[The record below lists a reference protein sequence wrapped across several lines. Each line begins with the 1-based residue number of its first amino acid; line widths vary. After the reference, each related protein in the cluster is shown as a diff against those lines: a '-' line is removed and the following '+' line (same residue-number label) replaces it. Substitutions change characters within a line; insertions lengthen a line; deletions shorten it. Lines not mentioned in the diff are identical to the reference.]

1 MVFEFGAWRYNAE
14 KSEIQHES
22 IVRELEPLIEKLLN
36 YFIANS
42 NKIVSRQELIDNVWQ
57 HAYVDDNSI
66 NRAISELRKQLKLP
80 DSNHIY
86 IKTHY
91 RKGYSLTYV
100 PVEIQ
105 ASTNINQTKTI
116 KSNSRSASSDN
127 VSNDNAI
134 NDSANAP
141 TTNNIDEVNIQQD
154 NVSQG
159 TEQLDTQ
166 QIATQKPDTQN
177 SSETKSVDT
186 VKLNIKAIAVA
197 IVVLV
202 AFYFVYSSYSSFESA
217 ENLASNQVA
226 GNDGV
231 QKEKSI
237 ERDIEISSF
246 PASWLI
252 GGESRPIVSPDSS
265 LFSYL
270 NKSDEGIKSFVGSL
284 LDNTNTQLE
293 YKNSDIY
300 VISWQVGSSKLI
312 AYVRDLKAATCH
324 IGLFDASAFPTI
336 DFVKHLMPCPEKPF
350 YKMEL
355 DKLGQN
361 LYYSL
366 KGDNATDL
374 LVWDIEAQ
382 QSRMFLSSNDLYKG
396 ILQFGIAPDGKT
408 MFYLKEEHT
417 KPTNV
422 YIYDFQSKES
432 KKVFEFPKFTL
443 LKNVNWYTD
452 SNSLIWPSDTGLT
465 TLDLDSGLTTHLNIT
480 NGEPINNLSPIN
492 KTQALTVSRAESK
505 SSIAIYDMALNLI
518 EDRKFQADGQSFF
531 PRFFNDQLMFVSN
544 RSGAYQYWLA
554 GEELS
559 QITSYD
565 KEYSKIIYPPR
576 IANDGSFY
584 LLQAEYELYLVEA
597 ETGVKRKIEY
607 KDEHFINSSAIGPD
621 KRKIYTVISV
631 NEKTQIWEYDLI
643 SNNIKML
650 VPANA
655 THMLN
660 DPSGN
665 VYYTTGSR
673 LVGLTNSVDIEINAD
688 INIYHSLMSL
698 SNRYFYVYDRKN
710 AQLVQTELTTG
721 ETSYIDMPD
730 KKIVGF
736 AVNNDDTQMAIT
748 TASQTDTQ
756 IKRTSWN

>member
-14 KSEIQHES
+14 KSEIQCEG

-36 YFIANS
+36 YFISNS
-42 NKIVSRQELIDNVWQ
+42 NKIISRQELIDHVWQ

-100 PVEIQ
+100 PVEVQ
-105 ASTNINQTKTI
+105 ASTNTNQINTI
-116 KSNSRSASSDN
+116 KTNSTSATSDN
-127 VSNDNAI
+127 VSNDNVT
-134 NDSANAP
+134 NDNTNHSASNNN
-141 TTNNIDEVNIQQD
+141 TTNSIDEETTSKD
-154 NVSQG
+154 SLSQ
-159 TEQLDTQ
+159 DTQ
-166 QIATQKPDTQN
+166 YSKDQDQDQDAQN
-177 SSETKSVDT
+177 NPETMNLGT
-186 VKLNIKAIAVA
+186 AKLNIKAIATA
-197 IVVLV
+197 ILLLVV
-202 AFYFVYSSYSSFESA
+202 FYFVYALSNSADDVASSQA
-217 ENLASNQVA
+217 A
-226 GNDGV
+226 GNYDV
-231 QKEKSI
+231 HQDNSI
-237 ERDIEISSF
+237 ERDIEISSL

-252 GGESRPIVSPDSS
+252 GAESRPIVSPDGSM
-265 LFSYL
+265 FSYL
-270 NKSDEGIKSFVGSL
+270 NKSDEGTKSFVGSL
-284 LDNTNTQLE
+284 VGNTNTQLE
-293 YKNSDIY
+293 YKNFDIY
-300 VISWQVGSSKLI
+300 VISWQVESSNLI
-312 AYVRDLKAATCH
+312 AYVRDSKASTCH
-324 IGLFDASAFPTI
+324 IGLFDASAFPVV
-336 DFVKHLMPCPEKPF
+336 DFVKNLMPCPLSPF

-361 LYYSL
+361 LYYSR

-374 LVWDIEAQ
+374 LLWDIEAQ

-396 ILQFGIAPDGKT
+396 IRQFGISPDGQK

-432 KKVFEFPKFTL
+432 KKVFEFPKFTI

-452 SNSLIWPSDTGLT
+452 SNSLIWPSDSGLT
-465 TLDLDSGLTTHLNIT
+465 TLDLDTGLTTHLNIT

-505 SSIAIYDMALNLI
+505 SSISIYDMALNLI

-559 QITSYD
+559 QITTYD
-565 KEYSKIIYPPR
+565 KEYSRIIYPPR

-597 ETGVKRKIEY
+597 DTGVKRKIEY

-631 NEKTQIWEYDLI
+631 NEKTQVWEYDLI

-655 THMLN
+655 IHMLN

-665 VYYTTGSR
+665 VYYTTGTR
-673 LVGLTNSVDIEINAD
+673 LVGLNTSVDLEIEAD

-710 AQLVQTELTTG
+710 AQLVRTELITG
-721 ETSYIDMPD
+721 ETSYIDMPQ
-730 KKIVGF
+730 KIVGF
-736 AVNNDDTQMAIT
+736 AVNKDDTQIAIT
-748 TASQTDTQ
+748 TATQTDTQ
-756 IKRTSWN
+756 INRTSWK

>member
-1 MVFEFGAWRYNAE
+1 MVFEIGAWRYNAE
-14 KSEIQHES
+14 KSEIQS
-22 IVRELEPLIEKLLN
+22 GGIVRELEPLIEKLLN
-36 YFIANS
+36 YFISNS

-91 RKGYSLTYV
+91 RKGYSLTYA

-105 ASTNINQTKTI
+105 ASANSIHTNSFHTNSSNTTNGNPTSANTNNSALNENGS
-116 KSNSRSASSDN
+116 SNSIEEADRQSDGLSKDPQDKPDTNKGVPTKQNSKALIAVAVFVLLAVSYLAYESFLSASSSGKDTN
-127 VSNDNAI
+127 GQSN
-134 NDSANAP
+134 
-141 TTNNIDEVNIQQD
+141 TTNDVNKD
-154 NVSQG
+154 N
-159 TEQLDTQ
+159 
-166 QIATQKPDTQN
+166 
-177 SSETKSVDT
+177 
-186 VKLNIKAIAVA
+186 
-197 IVVLV
+197 
-202 AFYFVYSSYSSFESA
+202 
-217 ENLASNQVA
+217 
-226 GNDGV
+226 
-231 QKEKSI
+231 SI
-237 ERDIEISSF
+237 ERDIEINSL

-252 GGESRPIVSPDSS
+252 GAESRPTVSPDGSM
-265 LFSYL
+265 FSYL
-270 NKSDEGIKSFVGSL
+270 NKSDEGTKSFVGSL
-284 LDNTNTQLE
+284 VDNTNTQLE
-293 YKNSDIY
+293 YENFDIY
-300 VISWQVGSSKLI
+300 VISWQVESSNLI
-312 AYVRDLKAATCH
+312 AYVRDGKASTCH
-324 IGLFDASAFPTI
+324 IGLFDAGGFPSVE
-336 DFVKHLMPCPEKPF
+336 FVKNLMPCPLKPF

-361 LYYSL
+361 LYYSS

-374 LVWDIEAQ
+374 LLWDIEAQ

-396 ILQFGIAPDGKT
+396 IRQFGISPDGNK

-432 KKVFEFPKFTL
+432 KKVFEFPKFTI

-452 SNSLIWPSDTGLT
+452 SNSLIWPSDSGLT
-465 TLDLDSGLTTHLNIT
+465 TLDLDTALTTHLNIT

-492 KTQALTVSRAESK
+492 KTQALTVSRPESK
-505 SSIAIYDMALNLI
+505 SSIAIYDLAFNLI

-544 RSGAYQYWLA
+544 RSGSYQYWLA

-559 QITSYD
+559 QITTYD
-565 KEYSKIIYPPR
+565 KEYSRIIYPPR

-597 ETGVKRKIEY
+597 DTGVKRKIEY
-607 KDEHFINSSAIGPD
+607 KDEHFINSAAIGPD

-631 NEKTQIWEYDLI
+631 NEKTQVWEYDLI

-650 VPANA
+650 IPANA
-655 THMLN
+655 IHMLN

-665 VYYTTGSR
+665 VYYTTGTK
-673 LVGLTNSVDIEINAD
+673 LVGLNTSVDLEIEAD

-710 AQLVQTELTTG
+710 AQLVRTELTTG
-721 ETSYIDMPD
+721 ETSYIDMPQ
-730 KKIVGF
+730 KIVGF
-736 AVNNDDTQMAIT
+736 AVNKDDTQIAIT
-748 TASQTDTQ
+748 TATQTDTQ
-756 IKRTSWN
+756 INRTSWK

>member
-1 MVFEFGAWRYNAE
+1 MVFEIGAWRYNAE
-14 KSEIQHES
+14 KSEIQCGS

-100 PVEIQ
+100 PVEVP
-105 ASTNINQTKTI
+105 ANTYTKTD
-116 KSNSRSASSDN
+116 KNSHTDNNSNTDSNKDSETSTDTSVKTDN
-127 VSNDNAI
+127 V
-134 NDSANAP
+134 
-141 TTNNIDEVNIQQD
+141 DELNEGSFSKEAGSI
-154 NVSQG
+154 
-159 TEQLDTQ
+159 
-166 QIATQKPDTQN
+166 
-177 SSETKSVDT
+177 
-186 VKLNIKAIAVA
+186 KLNIKTIIVA
-197 IVVLV
+197 IVLVL
-202 AFYFVYSSYSSFESA
+202 AFYVAYTSFSSVSFNSDA
-217 ENLASNQVA
+217 ASNQTSSSD
-226 GNDGV
+226 NLN
-231 QKEKSI
+231 QSKST
-237 ERDIEISSF
+237 ERDIEVNSL

-252 GGESRPIVSPDSS
+252 GAESRPLVSPDSS
-265 LFSYL
+265 LFSYI
-270 NKSDEGIKSFVGSL
+270 NTSDEGTKSFVGSL
-284 LDNTNTQLE
+284 LDNTTTQLE
-293 YKNSDIY
+293 YKSSDIY
-300 VISWQVGSSKLI
+300 VISWQVESFNLI
-312 AYVRDLKAATCH
+312 AYVRDKQASTCH
-324 IGLFDASAFPTI
+324 IGLFDASAFPTVE
-336 DFVKHLMPCPEKPF
+336 FVKNLMPCPKKPF

-355 DKLGQN
+355 DKQGQN

-396 ILQFGIAPDGKT
+396 ILQFGISPDGET

-432 KKVFEFPKFTL
+432 KKVFEFPKFTI
-443 LKNVNWYTD
+443 LKNVSWYTD
-452 SNSLIWPSDTGLT
+452 SNSLIWPSDSGLT
-465 TLDLDSGLTTHLNIT
+465 TLELDTGLITYLNIT

-492 KTQALTVSRAESK
+492 KTQALTVSRPESK
-505 SSIAIYDMALNLI
+505 SSISIYDMALNLI

-554 GEELS
+554 GDELS
-559 QITSYD
+559 QISSYD

-597 ETGVKRKIEY
+597 GTGVKRKIEY

-643 SNNIKML
+643 TNNIKML
-650 VPANA
+650 IPANA

-673 LVGLTNSVDIEINAD
+673 LVGLTNSVDIEIKAN

-710 AQLVQTELTTG
+710 AQLVRTELTTG
-721 ETSYIDMPD
+721 ETTYIDMPH
-730 KKIVGF
+730 KIVGF
-736 AVNNDDTQMAIT
+736 AVNKDDTQIAIT

-756 IKRTSWN
+756 INRTSWK

>member
-1 MVFEFGAWRYNAE
+1 MVFEIGAWRYNAE
-14 KSEIQHES
+14 KSEIQS
-22 IVRELEPLIEKLLN
+22 GGIVRELEPLIEKLLN
-36 YFIANS
+36 YFISNS

-91 RKGYSLTYV
+91 RKGYSLTYA

-105 ASTNINQTKTI
+105 ASTNSIHTNSFHTNSSNTTNGNPTSANTNNSALNENGS
-116 KSNSRSASSDN
+116 SNSIEEADRQSDSLSKDPQDKPDTNKGVPTKQNSKALIAVAVFVLLAVSYLAYESFLSASSSGKDTN
-127 VSNDNAI
+127 GQSNTTNDVNNDN
-134 NDSANAP
+134 
-141 TTNNIDEVNIQQD
+141 
-154 NVSQG
+154 
-159 TEQLDTQ
+159 
-166 QIATQKPDTQN
+166 
-177 SSETKSVDT
+177 
-186 VKLNIKAIAVA
+186 
-197 IVVLV
+197 
-202 AFYFVYSSYSSFESA
+202 
-217 ENLASNQVA
+217 
-226 GNDGV
+226 
-231 QKEKSI
+231 SI
-237 ERDIEISSF
+237 ERDIEINSL

-252 GGESRPIVSPDSS
+252 GAESRPTVSPDGSM
-265 LFSYL
+265 FSYL
-270 NKSDEGIKSFVGSL
+270 NKSDEGTKSFVGSL
-284 LDNTNTQLE
+284 VDNTNTQLE
-293 YKNSDIY
+293 YENFDIY
-300 VISWQVGSSKLI
+300 VISWQVESSNLI
-312 AYVRDLKAATCH
+312 AYVRDGKASTCH
-324 IGLFDASAFPTI
+324 IGLFDAGGFPSVE
-336 DFVKHLMPCPEKPF
+336 FVKNLMPCPLKPF

-361 LYYSL
+361 LYYSS

-374 LVWDIEAQ
+374 LLWDIEAQ

-396 ILQFGIAPDGKT
+396 IRQFGISPDGNK

-432 KKVFEFPKFTL
+432 KKVFEFPKFTI

-452 SNSLIWPSDTGLT
+452 SNSLIWPSDSGLT
-465 TLDLDSGLTTHLNIT
+465 TLDLDTALTTHLNIT

-505 SSIAIYDMALNLI
+505 SSISIYDMALNLI

-544 RSGAYQYWLA
+544 RSGSYQYWLA

-559 QITSYD
+559 QITTYD
-565 KEYSKIIYPPR
+565 KEYSRIIYPPR

-597 ETGVKRKIEY
+597 DTGVKRKIEY
-607 KDEHFINSSAIGPD
+607 KDEHFINSAAIGPD

-631 NEKTQIWEYDLI
+631 NEKTQVWEYDLI

-650 VPANA
+650 IPANA
-655 THMLN
+655 IHMLN

-665 VYYTTGSR
+665 VYYTTGTK
-673 LVGLTNSVDIEINAD
+673 LVGLNTSVDLEIEAD

-710 AQLVQTELTTG
+710 AQLVRTELTTG
-721 ETSYIDMPD
+721 ETSYIDMPQ
-730 KKIVGF
+730 KIVGF
-736 AVNNDDTQMAIT
+736 AVNKDDTQIAIT
-748 TASQTDTQ
+748 TATQTDTQ
-756 IKRTSWN
+756 INRTSWK